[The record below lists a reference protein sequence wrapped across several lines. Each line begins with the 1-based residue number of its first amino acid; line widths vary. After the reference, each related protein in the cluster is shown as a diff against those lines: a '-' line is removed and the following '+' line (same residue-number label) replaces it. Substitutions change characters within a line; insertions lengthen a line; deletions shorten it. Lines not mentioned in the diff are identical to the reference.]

1 MQTSLNLDQ
10 LPIDEKF
17 MILEQIWENLSAN
30 ATAQGF
36 SPKWYM
42 DILAERERSVEEG
55 SATFHDISKVKKRLQ
70 KLTNENRRLEN
81 VNHSKR
87 F

>member
-10 LPIDEKF
+10 MAIDEKF

-36 SPKWYM
+36 SPKWHM
-42 DILAERERSVEEG
+42 DILAERERRVEEG
-55 SATFHDISKVKKRLQ
+55 TATFHDISEVKKRLQ
-70 KLTNENRRLEN
+70 KLANAN
-81 VNHSKR
+81 
-87 F
+87 